1 MLEQGERLGACFRRR
16 LDEWGRARDKCDV
29 LLWDKVQE
37 AAAGRKGEEPS
48 GSGTTR
54 WKQDA
59 KKAADLDSKMC
70 KHIDEI
76 KDEVGPSSSSD
87 AAMLSTDLDE
97 AMGTAFPDEWRTMHK
112 LVSEWQD
119 GKRDGNGEPARGFS
133 EAMLG
138 KMWKEGKQAEDGAQT
153 RKKLEDVEDSQ
164 LPCEDEEVTIASVT
178 PLTEASLN
186 SMNETIAKQDEL
198 MAQMRAKRKNIAEQD
213 EVLEK
218 KRKGMAPESGKKEE
232 QEVQGRNPQDPKEQ
246 ICIAGRWI
254 DKEVAADE
262 TRLNAYIEQIVAPV
276 KLQCGE
282 QGPNPRLQEQMN
294 PMMIAGEKAKA
305 AIRAEDAQEMEK
317 AKEHGER
324 SKAEAFRVQK
334 KEQARGAAKQA
345 QEMGKATEAKP
356 LVKQDLLPKA
366 AETDKKAAET
376 DKKAAEKYGERSKR
390 QLRET
395 RPTLQDLF
403 TFFVDF
409 WSFHGNVP
417 GRVDFRN
424 DGERFSLLA
433 WPAPPPSNLLSSVS
447 WLHRYP

>member
-76 KDEVGPSSSSD
+76 KDEVGPSSSRD

-119 GKRDGNGEPARGFS
+119 GKRDGNGEPA
-133 EAMLG
+133 
-138 KMWKEGKQAEDGAQT
+138 
-153 RKKLEDVEDSQ
+153 KKARLEDVEEDSQ
-164 LPCEDEEVTIASVT
+164 LPCGDEEASGI
-178 PLTEASLN
+178 PLTEASVN
-186 SMNETIAKQDEL
+186 SMNEAIAKQDE
-198 MAQMRAKRKNIAEQD
+198 MRRAKRKDIAERD

-218 KRKGMAPESGKKEE
+218 RRKGMPPESGKKEE
-232 QEVQGRNPQDPKEQ
+232 QEVQGRNPQ
-246 ICIAGRWI
+246 
-254 DKEVAADE
+254 
-262 TRLNAYIEQIVAPV
+262 
-276 KLQCGE
+276 
-282 QGPNPRLQEQMN
+282 EQMN
-294 PMMIAGEKAKA
+294 RILIADEKAKA
-305 AIRAEDAQEMEK
+305 AVRAEE
-317 AKEHGER
+317 AKEIAKEVAASDAR
-324 SKAEAFRVQK
+324 VNAYAEQFAARVNAAAEFARQK
-334 KEQARGAAKQA
+334 KDQARGAAQQA
-345 QEMGKATEAKP
+345 QEMGKAKEAQEMGKA
-356 LVKQDLLPKA
+356 KA

-376 DKKAAEKYGERSKR
+376 DKKKYEEKSKR

-395 RPTLQDLF
+395 WPTLQDLF
-403 TFFVDF
+403 TF
-409 WSFHGNVP
+409 
-417 GRVDFRN
+417 
-424 DGERFSLLA
+424 L
-433 WPAPPPSNLLSSVS
+433 
-447 WLHRYP
+447 